1 MTRDP
6 IVEEVRAVRDA
17 IAKEHDYDVTAI
29 FEMLR
34 ELERQSGEKRIVL
47 PPRRTKRA
55 TSVAAAQQDVAA
67 DDATRRR

>member
-17 IAKEHDYDVTAI
+17 IAKEHDYDISAI

-34 ELERQSGEKRIVL
+34 ELGLQSGEKRIVL
-47 PPRRTKRA
+47 SPRRTKRA
-55 TSVAAAQQDVAA
+55 ASVAAAQQGVAA
-67 DDATRRR
+67 DDASRRR